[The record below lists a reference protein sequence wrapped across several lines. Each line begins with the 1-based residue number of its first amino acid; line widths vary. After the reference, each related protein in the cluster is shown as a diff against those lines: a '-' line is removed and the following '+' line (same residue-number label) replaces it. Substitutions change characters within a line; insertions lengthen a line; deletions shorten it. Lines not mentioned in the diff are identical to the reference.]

1 MSQFYTP
8 RKTKNLYEP
17 GSSRPFKISR
27 SRIEM
32 FMECP
37 KCFYI
42 DNRLGIRRPPG
53 FPFALNSAVDAL
65 LKKEF
70 DTYREKG
77 EKHPVIIRYGV
88 DAVPAL
94 HEELEDWRN
103 NFRGV
108 QYHHKPTNLLLY
120 GAIDDLWIS
129 SGGEYIVVDYKS
141 TSKDGEIT
149 ALDQDW
155 QDSYKRQMEI
165 YQWLLRQNGYTVSD
179 TGYFVYCNARTDL
192 EGFNRRL
199 EFEKTLI
206 PHKGNDTWIET
217 VVTGLYKCLNS
228 QEVPDENPDC
238 DYCRYRKAV
247 EEVL

>member
-1 MSQFYTP
+1 MSQFYNP
-8 RKTKNLYEP
+8 KKTKNLYIP
-17 GSSRPFKISR
+17 GDSKPFKISR

-42 DNRLGIRRPPG
+42 DNRLGVKRPPG

-70 DTYREKG
+70 DSYREKK
-77 EKHPVIIRYGV
+77 EKHPVILEYGV
-88 DAVPAL
+88 DAVPAM
-94 HEELEDWRN
+94 HEQLEEWRN
-103 NFRGV
+103 NFKGV
-108 QYHHKPTNLLLY
+108 QFHHKPTNLLLY
-120 GAIDDLWIS
+120 GAIDDLWVNS
-129 SGGEYIVVDYKS
+129 QGRFIVVDYKA
-141 TSKDGEIT
+141 TSKDGDIT

-165 YQWLLRQNGYTVSD
+165 YQWLLRQNGYKVAS

-192 EGFNRRL
+192 DGFNRKL

-206 PHKGNDTWIET
+206 AHTGDDSWVEK
-217 VVTGLYKCLNS
+217 VVIDLYKCLNA
-228 QEVPDENPDC
+228 DEIPAKNDDC
-238 DYCRYRKAV
+238 DYCAYREAV